1 MQKRYW
7 SRIFRE
13 LAKGQKYKTQK
24 FFSLLCFVMKIYH
37 ILKLYTRKLC
47 KRSSVSDNYHVLVS
61 LYSYFNKITIIF
73 AYLALQTFTAQKKI
87 RRDKKKYTLHNKLTK
102 LIATQGI
109 VRNEEAA
116 AETIQF
122 MH

>member
-1 MQKRYW
+1 MFCHED
-7 SRIFRE
+7 IPHLE
-13 LAKGQKYKTQK
+13 IIHTQIVQT
-24 FFSLLCFVMKIYH
+24 C
-37 ILKLYTRKLC
+37 
-47 KRSSVSDNYHVLVS
+47 SSVSDNYHVLVS